1 MESLTF
7 DDVEL
12 SYTREGG
19 GEHVVLV
26 HASPFVSWYRP
37 LVGQLTGFSTLTYRR
52 HLQRGEDGRYR
63 PLTVAE
69 DAAICVRLMDHVGW
83 HRAHVVGHSYGALVA
98 LELARDCAE
107 RVGSVALLEP
117 AARGVSSSA
126 QVAAAL
132 QPVFAAYR
140 SGDVAGAVDTF
151 LRHTCGDGYRVP
163 LEQVVPDALADAV
176 SEADLFF
183 QAEMAA
189 VQQWRFGPADAE
201 RITRPVLNVHG
212 ARSEQRFVE
221 ASELIQSWF
230 PQAERL
236 LVPDAGH
243 LLMVQNPTAL
253 AEGLVAFFARHPIG
267 DEVPAGRASASY
279 LPPAQDGDRVRGRN
293 PRV

>member
-12 SYTREGG
+12 SYTREGA

-37 LVGQLTGFSTLTYRR
+37 LVGRLTGFSTLTYRR
-52 HLQRGEDGRYR
+52 RIRRGEDGRFR

-83 HRAHVVGHSYGALVA
+83 RRAHVMGHSYGALVA
-98 LELARDCAE
+98 LELARDCSE

-126 QVAAAL
+126 QVVAAL

-140 SGDVAGAVDTF
+140 SGDVAGAVDAF
-151 LRHTCGDGYRVP
+151 LRHVGGDGYRDP
-163 LEQVVPDALADAV
+163 LEQAVPGAFSEAV
-176 SEADLFF
+176 GEADLFF

-189 VQQWRFGPADAE
+189 VQQWNFGPDDAA
-201 RITRPVLNVHG
+201 RVRPRCSTSWVLRVCSGSWRG
-212 ARSEQRFVE
+212 ASSSSPGSRR
-221 ASELIQSWF
+221 
-230 PQAERL
+230 P
-236 LVPDAGH
+236 
-243 LLMVQNPTAL
+243 
-253 AEGLVAFFARHPIG
+253 
-267 DEVPAGRASASY
+267 SASSSRA
-279 LPPAQDGDRVRGRN
+279 PGTC
-293 PRV
+293 